1 MPVYGAKLRTPI
13 HTRVFCKMTTRL
25 PAVLFSRFFGMVGDS
40 ESGLVNRRSFVRATL
55 HECLRKPLQAK
66 NDPFSSVPGDHLA
79 APTTKSAHLLR
90 LTRYPQP
97 YPRFPE
103 NRRRSTCGFVFAFFG
118 MLGGKGSSVVDG
130 PISWQALLA
139 YAQKRRHG
147 GGRYLRG
154 GWGWGWGLCSGSPL
168 AARGLLA
175 PGAASV
181 PSAYGYPR
189 PGLRRQPWQ

>member
-1 MPVYGAKLRTPI
+1 MDGSPE
-13 HTRVFCKMTTRL
+13 
-25 PAVLFSRFFGMVGDS
+25 FSP
-40 ESGLVNRRSFVRATL
+40 VNRHSFVRATL
-55 HECLRKPLQAK
+55 HECLRKPRETK
-66 NDPFSSVPGDHLA
+66 MIRFPPSPGDHLA

-103 NRRRSTCGFVFAFFG
+103 NRRRSTCGFVFAFFS
-118 MLGGKGSSVVDG
+118 MVGGKGINVVDG
-130 PISWQALLA
+130 PISWQPFLPC
-139 YAQKRRHG
+139 AQKRRHG
-147 GGRYLRG
+147 EGRRLRG
-154 GWGWGWGLCSGSPL
+154 GWGRGWGLCSGSPP

-175 PGAASV
+175 PGATSV

>member
-1 MPVYGAKLRTPI
+1 MDGSPEFSPENG
-13 HTRVFCKMTTRL
+13 M
-25 PAVLFSRFFGMVGDS
+25 VLFERSCTNAPTSRVGPKMIRFPPS
-40 ESGLVNRRSFVRATL
+40 
-55 HECLRKPLQAK
+55 
-66 NDPFSSVPGDHLA
+66 PGDHLA

-118 MLGGKGSSVVDG
+118 MVGGKGINVVDG
-130 PISWQALLA
+130 PISWRPFLPC
-139 YAQKRRHG
+139 AQKCRHG
-147 GGRYLRG
+147 EGRRLRG
-154 GWGWGWGLCSGSPL
+154 GWGGGGVGLCSGSPPV
-168 AARGLLA
+168 ARGLLA

-189 PGLRRQPWQ
+189 PGLRRRPWR